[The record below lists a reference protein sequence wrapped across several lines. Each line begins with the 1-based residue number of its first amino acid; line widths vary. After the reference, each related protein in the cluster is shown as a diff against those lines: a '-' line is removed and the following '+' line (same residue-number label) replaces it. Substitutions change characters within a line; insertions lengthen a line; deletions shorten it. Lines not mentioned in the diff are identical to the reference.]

1 MFYYL
6 KFFIFINHNMLDEY
20 YDLQKNASE
29 LINENKQEIENLN
42 KNLELSLFEI
52 EKPIRKPDFMI
63 KYISNIKKELIKKGY
78 LDYINTEN
86 YTIYTEIRKEIFNQE
101 FNTSILLD
109 FNEMKNIFL
118 KNENLIFYSILEK
131 MEENEYLAFLVNYD
145 FLEKGIKINYDK
157 IEEIYYNTNQ
167 KKISEEEM
175 EFQIKNIKIKN
186 QEEEDLIQNIHRKYD
201 NYINKKEDY
210 IININNL
217 ISEINKLKVLNNEI
231 SINEILKFEED
242 FFLKGIEKSKYQL
255 KGLLEEFIYE
265 NQIQEFI
272 SNKKKK

>member
-1 MFYYL
+1 
-6 KFFIFINHNMLDEY
+6 MLDEY
-20 YDLQKNASE
+20 YDLQKTASE

-86 YTIYTEIRKEIFNQE
+86 YTIYTEIRKEIFNQA

-186 QEEEDLIQNIHRKYD
+186 QEEEDLIQN
-201 NYINKKEDY
+201 
-210 IININNL
+210 
-217 ISEINKLKVLNNEI
+217 
-231 SINEILKFEED
+231 
-242 FFLKGIEKSKYQL
+242 
-255 KGLLEEFIYE
+255 
-265 NQIQEFI
+265 
-272 SNKKKK
+272 

>member
-1 MFYYL
+1 
-6 KFFIFINHNMLDEY
+6 MLDEY